1 MNQALLLIDGYSQAL
16 IVATNATDS
25 TAFKGS
31 VGTCIQE
38 ALAALK
44 VARKADAASSSEKVL
59 HQGKEHEK

>member
-31 VGTCIQE
+31 VGNCIQE

-44 VARKADAASSSEKVL
+44 FAREADAASSSEKVL
-59 HQGKEHEK
+59 HQGKSTKK